1 MIVKIMNI
9 MTIAM
14 IVMITR
20 TITSMIAVTVNCH
33 QKLNWEI
40 KTWKPNSRLEA
51 IFCLYFC
58 HWPTIHS
65 SQGKNSMHLKKWL
78 LDLVA
83 FGEDRSSSFDSLDDF
98 DSLNHDDND
107 DKKDSPSSF

>member
-1 MIVKIMNI
+1 
-9 MTIAM
+9 
-14 IVMITR
+14 
-20 TITSMIAVTVNCH
+20 
-33 QKLNWEI
+33 
-40 KTWKPNSRLEA
+40 
-51 IFCLYFC
+51 
-58 HWPTIHS
+58 
-65 SQGKNSMHLKKWL
+65 MHLKKWL